1 MALVAKQPTEIFICN
16 TSNIDSMRH
25 GRPQTVMITEQQ
37 IIALTEKR
45 LPNGAIVAL
54 GDTLEQDGTSKPGN
68 ILDHVHAA
76 LLIGTAGQAAGVD
89 TPEIAEGAVGKFIV
103 VSPEIRVEQYRR
115 IDNSIANHMLIG
127 NETYTAYEL
136 QLRDRIEY
144 SLDYFDDAT
153 QATLAGANAQ
163 GLVGSTFKM
172 NNQGLLEPGAELRIV
187 SVREQSKPLMYA
199 PHAGGAEPN
208 LMNKPVIMVK
218 VEVVK

>member
-25 GRPQTVMITEQQ
+25 GRPQTVMFTATQ
-37 IIALTEKR
+37 IGDLQEKR
-45 LPNGAIVAL
+45 LPNGAIVTL
-54 GDTLEQDGTSKPGN
+54 GGTQETTDPKTRH
-68 ILDHVHAA
+68 LDHVHSAT
-76 LLIGTAGQAAGVD
+76 IGCTDGK
-89 TPEIAEGAVGKFIV
+89 GAGKFIV

-127 NETYTAYEL
+127 GETYTAYEL

-144 SLDYFDDAT
+144 SLDYFADEAIRE
-153 QATLAGANAQ
+153 QLANPANAQ
-163 GLVGSTFKM
+163 GLVGSPFNM
-172 NNQGLLEPGAELRIV
+172 NEQGKLVTGGAALRIV

-208 LMNKPVIMVK
+208 LMHQPVIMVK
-218 VEVVK
+218 LEVIA